1 MESTMA
7 GSPVHANSKLNM
19 HSFAEI
25 FCTQH
30 AADNIQAAYSL
41 EPVARA

>member
-1 MESTMA
+1 MA
-7 GSPVHANSKLNM
+7 GRLPVHANSKLNM

-25 FCTQH
+25 FCTQL
-30 AADNIQAAYSL
+30 AADKIQAAYSL